1 MAITVQDVQDLI
13 RLLREH
19 PDWRA
24 EMERALLGEEF
35 LSLPQIVRELAESQ
49 KRTEARVQ
57 ELAESQKRTE
67 ARVQE
72 LAEAQKRTE
81 ARVQEL
87 AEAQK
92 RTEARVQ
99 ELVEAQKRTEARMD
113 QLTARMDQ
121 LTARMDQLAA
131 RMEELARRL
140 EALTGVVE
148 RMRGDIGDIR
158 GELLEIKYAERA
170 PVYVSDL
177 MRRARV
183 IPRHDYLAQ
192 LEEAEEQGKLTAAER
207 KDAALID
214 LLLRGQFLPERAQ
227 GFIALEISATLYP
240 DDIERAAR
248 RAEIFRRVFPVVAP
262 AVGGHGIT
270 AEARTLAQEKGVR
283 VTLDGVTL

>member
-35 LSLPQIVRELAESQ
+35 LSLPQIVRELAEAQ

-72 LAEAQKRTE
+72 LAES
-81 ARVQEL
+81 
-87 AEAQK
+87 QK

-121 LTARMDQLAA
+121 LAA
-131 RMEELARRL
+131 RMEELAQRL